1 MAADGHRRLRAAHFV
16 VLAAA
21 LAAIA
26 AAPSCLVGTVGGA
39 SSARPQDLKR
49 DLGSAAGKL
58 VADAFKGIDR
68 RRLLDH
74 HVHVAGLGHDHSGCS
89 VNPEL
94 RSWLHP
100 LKRIRFAVYLSASGV
115 ASAEDHADRQFV
127 DRLVQ
132 LIRHHPGP
140 GRYILLPFD
149 RHHRQDGSVW
159 HERTEFHVPDAW
171 TQGLSRQ
178 HPDIFLSAIS
188 VHPYRNDALS
198 ALERGAAAGA
208 RLVKWLPNAMGMDP
222 ADPRCDPFYDKMK
235 ALGLVLLSHAGDE
248 KAVEAE
254 ADQKYGNPL
263 RLRRALDRGVRVII
277 AHCASLGDNVDLD
290 DPRGGRVANFDLFLR
305 LMADKQYVGQLF
317 GEISA
322 TTLSNRMDYLRTLLR
337 RTDLH
342 ARLVNGSDYPL
353 PAINILVHTG
363 RFADEG
369 FITEVERDALNEIY
383 DHNPLLFDL
392 VLKRT
397 LREPKSGNRF
407 AASVFMDQPALGLAP
422 AITPVESK

>member
-1 MAADGHRRLRAAHFV
+1 
-16 VLAAA
+16 
-21 LAAIA
+21 
-26 AAPSCLVGTVGGA
+26 
-39 SSARPQDLKR
+39 
-49 DLGSAAGKL
+49 
-58 VADAFKGIDR
+58 
-68 RRLLDH
+68 
-74 HVHVAGLGHDHSGCS
+74 
-89 VNPEL
+89 
-94 RSWLHP
+94 
-100 LKRIRFAVYLSASGV
+100 
-115 ASAEDHADRQFV
+115 
-127 DRLVQ
+127 
-132 LIRHHPGP
+132 
-140 GRYILLPFD
+140 
-149 RHHRQDGSVW
+149 
-159 HERTEFHVPDAW
+159 
-171 TQGLSRQ
+171 
-178 HPDIFLSAIS
+178 
-188 VHPYRNDALS
+188 
-198 ALERGAAAGA
+198 
-208 RLVKWLPNAMGMDP
+208 MGMDP

-277 AHCASLGDNVDLD
+277 AYCASLGDNVDLD